1 MSDFLLRLPKALYRG
16 ADVKQLDHLAIHKFN
31 KLGFELMQRA
41 GAVAFQLILE
51 RWPHTRFL
59 RIFAGS
65 GNNGGDGFIV
75 AELAKKQGFN
85 CEVILVGDSGRLSSD
100 AAKAYARAKQAGI
113 RFYSLAEFATETSAQ
128 QKELVSV
135 DALLGIGLD
144 RTVEGDYAKAIELLN
159 ASQGP
164 VVAIDIPSGLHSDTG
179 VALGCAVNA
188 DITVSFI
195 GLKQGMLTAQGRDFC
210 GEIVFSDL
218 ELPDVV
224 YLNEAAPKPSAQR
237 FDINDAT
244 RHFMPRARSSHKGS
258 NGHVVVVGG
267 DTGYGG
273 AIIMAGEAALHSGA
287 GLVSIVTRSGNRP
300 PALARCPELMV
311 SGTEDYETH
320 SSSENN
326 NWRQIEALLD
336 RSSALVLGPG
346 LGKNKW
352 SQQLF
357 AMVLKASRTN
367 NIPVVIDADALHL
380 LADRQSMLSSP
391 QAMPWVLTPHPGE
404 AGVLLNV
411 STAEIQQDRF
421 EAVRQLATTYGC
433 TCLLKGSGTLIAD
446 AEQGSDVVLCS
457 EGNPG
462 MGSGGMGDVLSGII
476 GSFLAQGKDCST
488 SAKIAAAIHGEAAD
502 LAANQFGERG
512 LKATDLLDF
521 VRQLVNPTVTQKS

>member
-16 ADVKQLDHLAIHKFN
+16 AEVKQLDNLAIHQFN

-41 GAVAFQLILE
+41 GAVVFQLILE
-51 RWPHTRFL
+51 RWPHNRFL
-59 RIFAGS
+59 RIYVGS

-75 AELAKKQGFN
+75 AELARNQGIN
-85 CEVILVGDSGRLSSD
+85 CEVILVGDTERLSKD
-100 AAKAYARAKQAGI
+100 AAEAYGKAKQAGAK
-113 RFYSLAEFATETSAQ
+113 FYSLAEFANACPEQ
-128 QKELVSV
+128 PKDLVSV
-135 DALLGIGLD
+135 DGLLGIGLD
-144 RTVEGDYAKAIELLN
+144 RIVEGEYAKAIELIN
-159 ASQGP
+159 TSQGP

-179 VALGCAVNA
+179 IALGCAVNA

-218 ELPDVV
+218 DLPEAV
-224 YLNEAAPKPSAQR
+224 YLSEAAPKSSTRR

-258 NGHVVVVGG
+258 NGHVVIVGG
-267 DTGYGG
+267 DTGFGG
-273 AIIMAGEAALHSGA
+273 AVIMAGEAALHSGA
-287 GLVSIVTRSGNRP
+287 GLVSVITRSCNRA

-311 SGTEDYETH
+311 CGTEDSEIQ
-320 SSSENN
+320 SPSENK
-326 NWRQIEALLD
+326 NWKPVEALLD
-336 RSSALVLGPG
+336 RASALVLGPG

-357 AMVLKASRTN
+357 AMVLKASRAN
-367 NIPVVIDADALHL
+367 NIPLVIDADALHL

-391 QAMPWVLTPHPGE
+391 QSMPWVLTPHPGE

-411 STAEIQQDRF
+411 STADVQQDRF
-421 EAVRQLATTYGC
+421 AAVRQLATRYGC
-433 TCLLKGSGTLIAD
+433 TCLLKGSGTLIA
-446 AEQGSDVVLCS
+446 ESDSSGITLCS

-488 SAKIAAAIHGEAAD
+488 STKVAVAIHGEAAD
-502 LAANQFGERG
+502 LAACQFGERG

-521 VRQLVNPTVTQKS
+521 VRQLVNPTVTQNS